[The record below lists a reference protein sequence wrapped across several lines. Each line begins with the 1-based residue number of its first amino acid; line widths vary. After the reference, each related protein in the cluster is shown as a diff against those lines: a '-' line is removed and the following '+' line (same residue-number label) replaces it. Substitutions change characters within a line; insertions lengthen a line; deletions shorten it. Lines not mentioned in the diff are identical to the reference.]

1 MLKFSNCFQLGQST
15 LLLRPS
21 EMQLGS
27 LATDTSLL
35 SQRKASVSFAA
46 EHRSHPVLQRRQSRK
61 HRSLLQNRGKEST
74 PDVVDPLLLSSRP
87 LTGKKRR
94 TKGFRSLFATE
105 CTPAGAC
112 HPKSNSEKRKAGAVT
127 RAINEH
133 QIKAI
138 ALVLNTGTKFT
149 HPL

>member
-1 MLKFSNCFQLGQST
+1 MLKSTNCFQLDQST
-15 LLLRPS
+15 HLHRQS
-21 EMQLGS
+21 ETQPGS
-27 LATDTSLL
+27 LATGTSLL
-35 SQRKASVSFAA
+35 CQQKALVSFVA
-46 EHRSHPVLQRRQSRK
+46 ELRSHPGLQRRGTRK
-61 HRSLLQNRGKEST
+61 RRSLLQNRGKEST